1 MQYLTRAAMLT
12 VPSNLPSLAQMS
24 EEVKGET
31 EKNRETEGDKRGAK
45 QGACA
50 YVTLLAN
57 DLEPA

>member
-1 MQYLTRAAMLT
+1 MQYLIQAAMLT
-12 VPSNLPSLAQMS
+12 MPSNLPSLAEMS

-31 EKNRETEGDKRGAK
+31 EKNRETEGDGGGAK

-50 YVTLLAN
+50 YITPLAN